1 MSDQNSN
8 DRTRRLGRGLSALIS
23 SPVAQPSAPPTPPA
37 PQAEQTHP
45 EKPEALR
52 EIRLDQIV
60 PNPRQPRRH
69 FSETELQELQLS
81 MQASGLLQPIAV
93 RPRKDGR
100 FELIAGE
107 RRFRAATKLGWT
119 MIPAYVRDV
128 NDEQL
133 LSLALVENLQREDL
147 NPIEEAEGYRQL
159 INEFGLAH
167 QQVAQA
173 VGKDRST
180 VTNALRLLALPEDVQ
195 SLVRDGSL
203 TLGHARALLGVPPGT
218 SLTELAQRVV
228 SQRLSVR
235 EVERMVQESKP
246 TTSPKRVRDAEAQL
260 AVSDVPE
267 VRRLTDRLRRFLQTD
282 VAVHVDSS
290 GRGEVR
296 IRFYSADDFNRVFEL
311 MTRSSSDAD

>member
-1 MSDQNSN
+1 MTDPTGS
-8 DRTRRLGRGLSALIS
+8 DRTRRLGRGLSALIGS
-23 SPVAQPSAPPTPPA
+23 SPQPAQAPVPSQAPEPF
-37 PQAEQTHP
+37 
-45 EKPEALR
+45 R

-60 PNPRQPRRH
+60 PNPRQPRRD
-69 FSETELQELQLS
+69 FSDAELQELQLS

-107 RRFRAATKLGWT
+107 RRFRAATRLGWPT
-119 MIPAYVRDV
+119 IPAYVRDV
-128 NDEQL
+128 SDEQL

-159 INEFGLAH
+159 ISDFGLAH

-180 VTNALRLLALPEDVQ
+180 ITNALRLLALPEEVQ
-195 SLVRDGSL
+195 RLVRDGSL
-203 TLGHARALLGVPPGT
+203 TLGHARALLGVPSGT

-235 EVERMVQESKP
+235 EVERLVQETKP
-246 TTSPKRVRDAEAQL
+246 AVRRARDVESQQT
-260 AVSDVPE
+260 VSDVPE

-282 VAVHVDSS
+282 VTVHADSS

-311 MTRSSSDAD
+311 ITRSSNDAD

>member
-1 MSDQNSN
+1 MNDPSN
-8 DRTRRLGRGLSALIS
+8 ADKSRRLGRGLSALIS
-23 SPVAQPSAPPTPPA
+23 SASTQPA
-37 PQAEQTHP
+37 PATAP
-45 EKPEALR
+45 EPFR
-52 EIRLDQIV
+52 EVRLDHIV
-60 PNPRQPRRH
+60 PNPRQPRRD
-69 FSETELQELQLS
+69 FSDAELQELQLS
-81 MQASGLLQPIAV
+81 MQASGLLQPVAV

-100 FELIAGE
+100 YELIAGE
-107 RRFRAATKLGWT
+107 RRLRAATRLGWT
-119 MIPAYVRDV
+119 SIPAFVRDV
-128 NDEQL
+128 TDEQL

-159 INEFGLAH
+159 INDFGLAH

-195 SLVRDGSL
+195 RLVRDGSL
-203 TLGHARALLGVPPGT
+203 TLGHARAMLGVPPGT
-218 SLTELAQRVV
+218 SLTDLANRVI

-235 EVERMVQESKP
+235 EVERLVQEAKP
-246 TTSPKRVRDAEAQL
+246 AVKRTRDPESQQT
-260 AVSDVPE
+260 VSEVPE

-282 VAVHVDSS
+282 VAVHVDSA

-311 MTRSSSDAD
+311 MTRSSQDAD

>member
-1 MSDQNSN
+1 MTEPSSSDKS
-8 DRTRRLGRGLSALIS
+8 RRLGRGLSALIG
-23 SPVAQPSAPPTPPA
+23 TPPVV
-37 PQAEQTHP
+37 QTGP
-45 EKPEALR
+45 TTNPSEPFR

-60 PNPRQPRRH
+60 PNPRQPRRD
-69 FSETELQELQLS
+69 FSDAELQELQLS
-81 MQASGLLQPIAV
+81 LQASGLLQPIAV
-93 RPRKDGR
+93 RPRKDGK

-107 RRFRAATKLGWT
+107 RRFRAATRLGWST
-119 MIPAYVRDV
+119 IPAIVKDV
-128 NDEQL
+128 SDEQL

-159 INEFGLAH
+159 INDFGLAH

-180 VTNALRLLALPEDVQ
+180 ITNALRLLALPEDVQ
-195 SLVRDGSL
+195 RLVRDGSL

-218 SLTELAQRVV
+218 PLTELAQKVIA
-228 SQRLSVR
+228 QRLSVR
-235 EVERMVQESKP
+235 EVERLVQEAKP
-246 TTSPKRVRDAEAQL
+246 AVKRSRDPESPST
-260 AVSDVPE
+260 VSEVPE

-282 VAVHVDSS
+282 VAVQVDSA

-311 MTRSSSDAD
+311 MTRSSQDAD

>member
-1 MSDQNSN
+1 MTEPANP
-8 DRTRRLGRGLSALIS
+8 DRSRRLGRGLSALINS
-23 SPVAQPSAPPTPPA
+23 SPPPIAHGAVPTPA
-37 PQAEQTHP
+37 PSTDAF
-45 EKPEALR
+45 R

-60 PNPRQPRRH
+60 PNPKQPRRD
-69 FSETELQELQLS
+69 FADSELQELQMS
-81 MQASGLLQPIAV
+81 MQSSGLLQPVAV
-93 RPRKDGR
+93 RPRQDGR

-107 RRFRAATKLGWT
+107 RRFRAASRLGWT
-119 MIPAYVRDV
+119 TIPAHIRDV
-128 NDEQL
+128 SDEQL

-159 INEFGLAH
+159 ISEFGLAH
-167 QQVAQA
+167 QQIAQA

-180 VTNALRLLALPEDVQ
+180 ITNALRLLALPDDVQ
-195 SLVRDGSL
+195 RLVRDGAL

-218 SLTELAQRVV
+218 SLSELAQRVI

-235 EVERMVQESKP
+235 EVERLVQETKP
-246 TTSPKRVRDAEAQL
+246 ANRRTRDPEGQQT
-260 AVSDVPE
+260 VSELPE

-282 VAVHVDSS
+282 VVVNVDSA

-311 MTRSSSDAD
+311 MTRSSQDAD

>member
-1 MSDQNSN
+1 MD
-8 DRTRRLGRGLSALIS
+8 
-23 SPVAQPSAPPTPPA
+23 
-37 PQAEQTHP
+37 H
-45 EKPEALR
+45 
-52 EIRLDQIV
+52 IV
-60 PNPRQPRRH
+60 PNPRQPRRE
-69 FSETELQELQLS
+69 FSETELNELQLS
-81 MQASGLLQPIAV
+81 LQASGLLQPIAV

-107 RRFRAATKLGWT
+107 RRFRAATRLGWT
-119 MIPAYVRDV
+119 TIPAYVREV
-128 NDEQL
+128 TDEQM

-159 INEFGLAH
+159 ISDFGLAH

-180 VTNALRLLALPEDVQ
+180 ITNALRLLALPEEVQ
-195 SLVRDGSL
+195 RLVRDGAL
-203 TLGHARALLGVPPGT
+203 TLGHARALLGVPSGT

-235 EVERMVQESKP
+235 EVERLVQESKP
-246 TTSPKRVRDAEAQL
+246 AVRRARDVEGPQT
-260 AVSDVPE
+260 VSEVPE

-311 MTRSSSDAD
+311 LTRSAQDAD

>member
-1 MSDQNSN
+1 MTDNGP
-8 DRTRRLGRGLSALIS
+8 DRSRRLGRGLSALIS
-23 SPVAQPSAPPTPPA
+23 TPQAASPSPA
-37 PQAEQTHP
+37 PATPSQEP
-45 EKPEALR
+45 FR
-52 EIRLDQIV
+52 EVRIDLIV
-60 PNPRQPRRH
+60 PNPRQPRRE
-69 FSETELQELQLS
+69 FSETELNELQLS
-81 MQASGLLQPIAV
+81 LHASGLLQPIAV

-107 RRFRAATKLGWT
+107 RRFRAATRLGWT
-119 MIPAYVRDV
+119 TIPAYVREV
-128 NDEQL
+128 TDEQM

-159 INEFGLAH
+159 INDFGLAH

-180 VTNALRLLALPEDVQ
+180 ITNALRLLALPEEVQ
-195 SLVRDGSL
+195 RLVRDGSL
-203 TLGHARALLGVPPGT
+203 SLGHARALLGVPSGT

-228 SQRLSVR
+228 AQRLSVR
-235 EVERMVQESKP
+235 EVERLVQESKP
-246 TTSPKRVRDAEAQL
+246 VVRRSRDVESPQT
-260 AVSDVPE
+260 VSEVPE

-311 MTRSSSDAD
+311 MTRSAQNAD

>member
-1 MSDQNSN
+1 MTDNGN
-8 DRTRRLGRGLSALIS
+8 DRTRRLGRGLSALMS
-23 SPVAQPSAPPTPPA
+23 AQSAAAGAVNPA
-37 PQAEQTHP
+37 SATSQEPF
-45 EKPEALR
+45 R
-52 EIRLDQIV
+52 EVRLDQIV
-60 PNPRQPRRH
+60 PNPRQPRRE
-69 FSETELQELQLS
+69 FSEAELNELQLS
-81 MQASGLLQPIAV
+81 LQASGLLQPIAV

-107 RRFRAATKLGWT
+107 RRFRAATRLGWT
-119 MIPAYVRDV
+119 TIPAYVREV
-128 NDEQL
+128 TDEQM

-159 INEFGLAH
+159 ISDFGLAH

-180 VTNALRLLALPEDVQ
+180 ITNALRLLALPEEVQ
-195 SLVRDGSL
+195 RLVRDGSL
-203 TLGHARALLGVPPGT
+203 TLGHARALLGVPSGT
-218 SLTELAQRVV
+218 SLNELAQRVV
-228 SQRLSVR
+228 AQRLSVR
-235 EVERMVQESKP
+235 EVERLVQESKP
-246 TTSPKRVRDAEAQL
+246 VVKRPRDVESPST
-260 AVSDVPE
+260 VSEVPE

-311 MTRSSSDAD
+311 MTRSSQDAD

>member
-1 MSDQNSN
+1 MTN
-8 DRTRRLGRGLSALIS
+8 DPAGADRSRRLGRGLSALIS
-23 SPVAQPSAPPTPPA
+23 TQPVAPVGPATPTAPETF
-37 PQAEQTHP
+37 
-45 EKPEALR
+45 R
-52 EIRLDQIV
+52 EIRLDHIV
-60 PNPRQPRRH
+60 PNPRQPRRE
-69 FSETELQELQLS
+69 FSEAELNELQLS
-81 MQASGLLQPIAV
+81 LQASGLLQPIAV

-107 RRFRAATKLGWT
+107 RRFRAATRLGWPT
-119 MIPAYVRDV
+119 IPAYVREV
-128 NDEQL
+128 TDEQM

-159 INEFGLAH
+159 ISDFGLAH

-180 VTNALRLLALPEDVQ
+180 ITNALRLLALPEEVQ
-195 SLVRDGSL
+195 RLVRDGSL
-203 TLGHARALLGVPPGT
+203 TLGHARALLGVPSGT

-235 EVERMVQESKP
+235 EVERLVQESKP
-246 TTSPKRVRDAEAQL
+246 AVRRARDVESPQT
-260 AVSDVPE
+260 VSEVPE

-311 MTRSSSDAD
+311 MTRSSQDAD

>member
-1 MSDQNSN
+1 MNETPGGDKS
-8 DRTRRLGRGLSALIS
+8 RRLGRGLSALIS
-23 SPVAQPSAPPTPPA
+23 STQPTQSATSSPTAAQTSPSQEPF
-37 PQAEQTHP
+37 
-45 EKPEALR
+45 R

-60 PNPRQPRRH
+60 PNPKQPRRE
-69 FSETELQELQLS
+69 FAEAELLELQLS
-81 MQASGLLQPIAV
+81 LQSSGLLQPIAV

-107 RRFRAATKLGWT
+107 RRFRAASRLGWT
-119 MIPAYVRDV
+119 TIPAVVRDV
-128 NDEQL
+128 SDEQL

-180 VTNALRLLALPEDVQ
+180 VTNALRLLSLPEDVQ
-195 SLVRDGSL
+195 RLVRDGSL
-203 TLGHARALLGVPPGT
+203 TLGHARALLGVPSGT
-218 SLTELAQRVV
+218 SLSELARRVIA
-228 SQRLSVR
+228 QRLSVR
-235 EVERMVQESKP
+235 EVERLVQEAKP
-246 TTSPKRVRDAEAQL
+246 TVKRNRDVENQL
-260 AVSDVPE
+260 TVSDVPE
-267 VRRLTDRLRRFLQTD
+267 VRRLTDRLRRLLQTD
-282 VAVHVDSS
+282 VAVHVDSA

-311 MTRSSSDAD
+311 ITRSSHDAD

>member
-1 MSDQNSN
+1 MSDPSSSGS
-8 DRTRRLGRGLSALIS
+8 RRLGRGLSALIS
-23 SPVAQPSAPPTPPA
+23 STAPPASQASSPA
-37 PQAEQTHP
+37 AGSEPF
-45 EKPEALR
+45 R

-60 PNPRQPRRH
+60 PNPKQPRRH
-69 FSETELQELQLS
+69 FSDAELHELQLS
-81 MQASGLLQPIAV
+81 MQSSGLLQPIAV

-107 RRFRAATKLGWT
+107 RRFRAANRLGWST
-119 MIPAYVRDV
+119 IPAFVRDV

-167 QQVAQA
+167 QQVAQS

-180 VTNALRLLALPEDVQ
+180 ITNALRLLTLPDDVQ
-195 SLVRDGSL
+195 RLVREGAL
-203 TLGHARALLGVPPGT
+203 NLGHARALLGIPPGM
-218 SLTELAQRVV
+218 SLSELAQRVV
-228 SQRLSVR
+228 SGRLSVR
-235 EVERMVQESKP
+235 EVERLVQGAKP
-246 TTSPKRVRDAEAQL
+246 ATKRSRDAESQL
-260 AVSDVPE
+260 TVSDVPE

-282 VAVHVDSS
+282 VAVHVDSA

-311 MTRSSSDAD
+311 MTRSSKDAD

>member
-1 MSDQNSN
+1 MTLADM
-8 DRTRRLGRGLSALIS
+8 DRSRRLGRGLSALINTG
-23 SPVAQPSAPPTPPA
+23 AQSPPA
-37 PQAEQTHP
+37 SQPAPSNSEP
-45 EKPEALR
+45 FR
-52 EIRLDQIV
+52 EIRIDQIV
-60 PNPRQPRRH
+60 PNPRQPRRD
-69 FSETELQELQLS
+69 FSDAELQELQLS
-81 MQASGLLQPIAV
+81 IQASGLLQPMAV

-107 RRFRAATKLGWT
+107 RRFRAATRLGWT
-119 MIPAYVRDV
+119 TIPAYIREVT
-128 NDEQL
+128 DEQM

-159 INEFGLAH
+159 ISDFGLAH

-180 VTNALRLLALPEDVQ
+180 ITNALRLLALPEDVQ
-195 SLVRDGSL
+195 RLVRDGSL
-203 TLGHARALLGVPPGT
+203 TLGHARALLGVPSGT
-218 SLTELAQRVV
+218 SITELAQRVV
-228 SQRLSVR
+228 TQRLSVR
-235 EVERMVQESKP
+235 EVERLVQESKP
-246 TTSPKRVRDAEAQL
+246 AVRRNRDAESTP

-282 VAVHVDSS
+282 VAVHVDSA

-311 MTRSSSDAD
+311 LTRSSQDAD

>member
-1 MSDQNSN
+1 MNDSSNS

-23 SPVAQPSAPPTPPA
+23 SSAQSSPPASAPGVEPF
-37 PQAEQTHP
+37 
-45 EKPEALR
+45 R
-52 EIRLDQIV
+52 EVRLDQIL
-60 PNPRQPRRH
+60 PNPRQPRRD
-69 FSETELQELQLS
+69 FSDAELQELQASLET
-81 MQASGLLQPIAV
+81 SGLLQPIAV
-93 RPRKDGR
+93 RPRPDGR

-107 RRFRAATKLGWT
+107 RRFRAAGKLGWT
-119 MIPAYVRDV
+119 TIPAFVREV
-128 NDEQL
+128 TDEQL

-159 INEFGLAH
+159 IGEFGLAH

-180 VTNALRLLALPEDVQ
+180 VTNALRLLALPEEVQ
-195 SLVRDGSL
+195 RLVRDGSL
-203 TLGHARALLGVPPGT
+203 TLGHARALLGLPSGT
-218 SLTELAQRVV
+218 SLTHLADKVV

-235 EVERMVQESKP
+235 EVERLVQEAKPSSKR
-246 TTSPKRVRDAEAQL
+246 TRDPEGQQT
-260 AVSDVPE
+260 VSDVPE

-282 VAVHVDSS
+282 VAVQVDSS

-311 MTRSSSDAD
+311 ITRSSKDAD